1 MPISLPSVTIKI
13 RKSFK
18 CLLTRLLRLRPVTAR
33 LTALLALSLGACARV
48 DVYYPAYGD
57 ERPQRAVV
65 LNGTD
70 SLGDTVI
77 NVTSD
82 GVRLSSAGG
91 LDNSTST
98 REGYR
103 TVRFGIA
110 AASWA
115 AGSVAVANQAANAYN
130 ANQAASSASNVAA
143 SRAAAA
149 AAARNAIP
157 AAGSTIQATVPA
169 TVVPV
174 P

>member
-1 MPISLPSVTIKI
+1 M
-13 RKSFK
+13 
-18 CLLTRLLRLRPVTAR
+18 TAR

-103 TVRFGIA
+103 TARAGIT
-110 AASWA
+110 A
-115 AGSVAVANQAANAYN
+115 AGSIAATGFAWGAYSAHQA
-130 ANQAASSASNVAA
+130 QIQASNVAA
-143 SRAAAA
+143 SKAAAA
-149 AAARNAIP
+149 TAASNAAIP
-157 AAGSTIQATVPA
+157 AAGSTIQATTPA